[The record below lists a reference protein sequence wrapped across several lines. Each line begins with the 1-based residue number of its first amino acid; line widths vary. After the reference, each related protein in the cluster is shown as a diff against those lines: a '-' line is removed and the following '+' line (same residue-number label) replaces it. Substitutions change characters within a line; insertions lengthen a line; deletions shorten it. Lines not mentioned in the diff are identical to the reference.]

1 MDYKQILS
9 SKKYTISNIDEA
21 ISELRNDIKRDIEIS
36 LSDARTAER
45 TGHNLIVLSAM
56 MDARLIMK
64 TVDYTVYENEG
75 KPTDWVSWKEENSI

>member
-21 ISELRNDIKRDIEIS
+21 ISELKSGIKRDIEIS
-36 LSDARTAER
+36 LSDARAAER

-75 KPTDWVSWKEENSI
+75 KPKDWVAWKEENSI